1 MKITTNEA
9 IELTG
14 TDIEGIAQCGI
25 SPTMFIREADASRD
39 IIETYGRCYGHIP
52 KGLSG
57 NWPEATKQL
66 LIAFFDGD
74 LDVVV
79 AENLDLVQRTVDNI
93 NRSPKHNRSVDN
105 FDSAQLLCMLLGRI
119 PAMDSVLLWKTSG
132 TTLVSFDRKF
142 KSDLE
147 AIRDQW
153 MVVIGQYN
161 GTVMAT
167 RYNIG
172 SRVASTDEVEA
183 EQIRLLPLLS
193 DGNPTAMEQWAE
205 IMEAQCTG
213 TQLVITTD
221 GKFVASTTDSEQ
233 SEVEMLSDSIAQLEA
248 KRSELAGAK
257 KAACTRKLNGLKKQL
272 KAAQKAAVRE
282 THGKRGNG

>member
-9 IELTG
+9 IAMTG
-14 TDIEGIAQCGI
+14 TDIEGIAQCGV

-39 IIETYGRCYGHIP
+39 VIENYGRCYGHIP

-57 NWPEATKQL
+57 QWPEATAQAI
-66 LIAFFDGD
+66 IAFFDGD

-79 AENLDLVQRTVDNI
+79 AENLELVQRTVDNI
-93 NRSPKHNRSVDN
+93 NRSPKHNRSVEN
-105 FDSAQLLCMLLGRI
+105 FCSAQLLCMLLGRI
-119 PAMDSVLLWKTSG
+119 PSMDNVLLWRTGG
-132 TTLVSFDRKF
+132 TTLVTFDRKF

-147 AIRDQW
+147 TLRDEW
-153 MVVIGQYN
+153 LTVIGQYN

-221 GKFVASTTDSEQ
+221 GKFVASNDSEQ
-233 SEVEMLSDSIAQLEA
+233 SEVEMLSDSIAELEA

-257 KAACTRKLNGLKKQL
+257 KAACTRKLNGLKKQR